1 MHFGLS
7 FYAMDN
13 NRGRI
18 NIMIE
23 SIEIQYLGS
32 VLGVSLWEVRQ
43 IFKTKREQIGKKNT
57 IYKGVSYKRALKIAR
72 EQRTETNCPSLVVRG
87 QG

>member
-1 MHFGLS
+1 MKLNKIEENK
-7 FYAMDN
+7 A
-13 NRGRI
+13 
-18 NIMIE
+18 MIE

-43 IFKTKREQIGKKNT
+43 IFKTKRERINNINT

-72 EQRTETNCPSLVVRG
+72 AQRTETNCPSLVVRG